1 MFSFYLIIKSK
12 NREKDMRN
20 RKGRY
25 APPRQFVQKRKYNFS
40 ARYIGITAVFLLI
53 CLFYVIKMYQIQS
66 SGVAGSFD
74 NNGLVTRSYTVAGV
88 RGEIYD
94 RNGKILVGNSIN
106 YDIVFEYGSIPDTTP
121 ELNRAILNVLA
132 AMEKTDSYAFLS
144 EDLYPLKGTYPDLH
158 FTEEAKDTSSATYA
172 ALLKI
177 FDANKLG
184 EAEEISEER
193 LTSALRKKY
202 KMYEDQYT
210 PEEITA
216 LLRVRYEMER
226 VQFGYYNPYII
237 AKNVPTSLV
246 SYLQEGGVN
255 GINFKINSERVYYYP
270 GYASHI
276 LGRVGKIQAEDADKY
291 LSLGYS
297 LDAIVGNSGCEKAF
311 EEYLHSQDGV
321 MTIVYDENG
330 SVVEKKYDVTP
341 ISGNDV
347 WLTIDIDMQIAAED
361 TLADTIGLVGSAN
374 AGATVSLD
382 ANSGAIYAIA
392 SYPTFDLTQ
401 MQSIAYYNSLLADE
415 NLPELNRALSGVY
428 PPGSVY
434 KIGAALAA
442 LEENK
447 ITNTT
452 TYTCNKVFPH
462 LHGPTCLGNH
472 GTITVTDAIKDSC
485 NVFFYY
491 LGMEMGIDNITK
503 YTKPLGLGVSSGIEL
518 PERLGIVAGKANAGI
533 WDAGNDLSAAIGQA
547 NHGYTP
553 IQMAVYTMA
562 LTNGGT
568 RYAAHLLDSVHEFYT
583 GKLIYKTEP
592 KVLDTIKISTENKN
606 TVLEGMRRVVE
617 SNSTISSYFAPVP
630 VTVGGKTGTAQVNGK
645 ADYALFAGA
654 APYDNPE
661 IIGVCVIEE
670 GAMGTNASRTVAK
683 IFDIYYDKKEANT
696 EINE

>member
-1 MFSFYLIIKSK
+1 
-12 NREKDMRN
+12 MRN
-20 RKGRY
+20 KRSRY
-25 APPRQFVQKRKYNFS
+25 APPRQLAQKRKYSFS

-53 CLFYVIKMYQIQS
+53 CLFFVIKLYEIQS
-66 SGVAGSFD
+66 SGTPGSLD
-74 NNGLVTRSYTVAGV
+74 DNGLVTRTYTVAGV

-94 RNGKILVGNSIN
+94 RNGKLLVGNSIN
-106 YDIVFEYGSIPDTTP
+106 YDIVFEYGTIPDTTP
-121 ELNRAILNVLA
+121 ELNRAILDVLE
-132 AMEKTDSYAFLS
+132 AMEKTDSLS
-144 EDLYPLKGTYPDLH
+144 YLADDLYPLEGVYPNLH
-158 FTEEAKDTSSATYA
+158 FTSEAKDTSSETYS

-177 FDANKLG
+177 FDSNKLG
-184 EAEEISEER
+184 DADDVSEEL
-193 LTSALRKKY
+193 LTDALRRKY

-216 LLRVRYEMER
+216 LLRIRYEMER
-226 VQFGYYNPYII
+226 VQFGYYNPYAI
-237 AKNVPTSLV
+237 ANNVPRELV
-246 SYLQEGGVN
+246 SYLQESGAD
-255 GINFKINSERVYYYP
+255 GINFKINAERVYYYG

-276 LGRVGKIQAEDADKY
+276 LGRVGKIQAEDAEKY
-291 LSLGYS
+291 SSLGYS
-297 LDAIVGNSGCEKAF
+297 LDAVVGNSGCEKAF

-330 SVVEKKYDVTP
+330 SIVEKKYDVTP

-374 AGATVSLD
+374 AGAAVTLD
-382 ANSGAIYAIA
+382 PNSGAIYAIA

-401 MQSIAYYNSLLADE
+401 MQSIDYYNSLLADE

-447 ITNTT
+447 ITSTSE
-452 TYTCNKVFPH
+452 YTCNKVFPH

-472 GTITVTDAIKDSC
+472 GSITVTDAIKDSC

-491 LGMEMGIDNITK
+491 LGMEMGIDNITR
-503 YTKPLGLGVSSGIEL
+503 YTKPLGLGVSTGIEL
-518 PERLGIVAGKANAGI
+518 PERVGIVAGKANAGI

-553 IQMAVYTMA
+553 LQMAVYTA
-562 LTNGGT
+562 SLTNGGS
-568 RYAAHLLDSVHEFYT
+568 RYEAHLLDSVHEFYT
-583 GKLIYKTEP
+583 GNIIYKQQP
-592 KVLDTIKISTENKN
+592 KIAETVEMNAYNKN
-606 TVLEGMRRVVE
+606 IVLEGMRRVVE
-617 SNSTISSYFAPVP
+617 SNATISSYFKGVP

-661 IIGVCVIEE
+661 IVGVCIIEE

-683 IFDIYYDKKEANT
+683 VFETYYDKRQDIQQ
-696 EINE
+696 EIND

>member
-1 MFSFYLIIKSK
+1 M
-12 NREKDMRN
+12 
-20 RKGRY
+20 
-25 APPRQFVQKRKYNFS
+25 VQKRKYGFS

-66 SGVAGSFD
+66 SGTPGAFD
-74 NNGLVTRSYTVAGV
+74 DNGLTTRTYTVAGI

-94 RNGKILVGNSIN
+94 RNGKLLVGNSIN

-121 ELNRAILNVLA
+121 ELNRAILDALE
-132 AMEKTDSYAFLS
+132 AMQKTDSISYLS
-144 EDLYPLKGTYPDLH
+144 DDLYPLEGVYPELH
-158 FTEEAKDTSSATYA
+158 FTAEAMDTSSKTYA

-177 FDANKLG
+177 FDSNKLG
-184 EAEEISEER
+184 GADDIDEKL
-193 LTSALRKKY
+193 LTDALRRKY
-202 KMYEDQYT
+202 KMYEDRYS

-216 LLRVRYEMER
+216 LLRIRYEMER
-226 VQFGYYNPYII
+226 VQFGYYNPYVL
-237 AKNVPTSLV
+237 ASNVPPSLV
-246 SYLQEGGVN
+246 SYLQESGVD
-255 GINFKINSERVYYYP
+255 GINFKINAERVYLYP

-276 LGRVGKIQAEDADKY
+276 LGRVGKIQAEDTEKY

-297 LDAIVGNSGCEKAF
+297 LDSIVGNSGCEKAF
-311 EEYLHSQDGV
+311 EEYLHSQDGI
-321 MTIVYDENG
+321 MTVVYDENG
-330 SVVEKKYDVTP
+330 SIVEKRYDVTP

-361 TLADTIGLVGSAN
+361 TLAETIGLVGSAN
-374 AGATVSLD
+374 AGATVTLD
-382 ANSGAIYAIA
+382 PNSGAIYAIA
-392 SYPTFDLTQ
+392 SFPTFDLTQ
-401 MQSIAYYNSLLADE
+401 MQSIDYYNSLLADE
-415 NLPELNRALSGVY
+415 DLPELNRALSGVY

-447 ITNTT
+447 ITAAS
-452 TYTCNKVFPH
+452 TYVCNKVFPH

-491 LGMEMGIDNITK
+491 LGMEMGTDNITK
-503 YTKPLGLGVSSGIEL
+503 YTKPLGLGVPTGIEL
-518 PERLGIVAGKANAGI
+518 PERVGVVAGKANAGI

-553 IQMAVYTMA
+553 LQMAVYTA
-562 LTNGGT
+562 TLTNGGS

-583 GKLIYKTEP
+583 GKVIYKTEP
-592 KVLDTIKISTENKN
+592 KILETVNINEANKN

-617 SNSTISSYFAPVP
+617 SNATISSYFRPVP

-654 APYDNPE
+654 APYDDPE
-661 IIGVCVIEE
+661 IVGVCIIEE

-683 IFDIYYDKKEANT
+683 IFDAYYDKKTENT
-696 EINE
+696 ETN

>member
-1 MFSFYLIIKSK
+1 
-12 NREKDMRN
+12 MRN
-20 RKGRY
+20 NKSRY
-25 APPRQFVQKRKYNFS
+25 APPRQLLGRAQKRKYGFS

-66 SGVAGSFD
+66 SGVAGSLD
-74 NNGLVTRSYTVAGV
+74 NNGLVTRTYTVAGV

-94 RNGKILVGNSIN
+94 RNGKLLVGNSIN

-121 ELNRAILNVLA
+121 ELNRSILNALE
-132 AMEKTDSYAFLS
+132 AMEKTDSLS
-144 EDLYPLKGTYPDLH
+144 YLADDLYPLEGVYPDLH
-158 FTEEAKDTSSATYA
+158 FTNEARDTTSETYA

-177 FDANKLG
+177 FDSNKLG
-184 EAEEISEER
+184 DADDVSEKL
-193 LTSALRKKY
+193 LTDALRRKY

-210 PEEITA
+210 PEEISA

-226 VQFGYYNPYII
+226 VQFGYYNPYVL
-237 AKNVPTSLV
+237 AKNVPPSLV
-246 SYLQEGGVN
+246 SYLQEDGAD
-255 GINFKINSERVYYYP
+255 GINFKINSERVYCYP

-276 LGRVGKIQAEDADKY
+276 LGRVGKIQAEDAEKY
-291 LSLGYS
+291 LALGYS
-297 LDAIVGNSGCEKAF
+297 LDSIVGNSGCEKAF
-311 EEYLHSQDGV
+311 EEYLHSQDGI

-330 SVVEKKYDVTP
+330 SIVEKKYDVTP

-361 TLADTIGLVGSAN
+361 TLADTIGLIGSAN
-374 AGATVSLD
+374 AGAAVTLD
-382 ANSGAIYAIA
+382 ADSGAVYAIA

-401 MQSIAYYNSLLADE
+401 MQSIDYYNGILADE

-442 LEENK
+442 LESKQINSSS
-447 ITNTT
+447 

-503 YTKPLGLGVSSGIEL
+503 YTKPLGLGSSTGIEL
-518 PERLGIVAGKANAGI
+518 PERVGIVAGKANAGI

-553 IQMAVYTMA
+553 LQMAVYTA
-562 LTNGGT
+562 SLTNGGS
-568 RYAAHLLDSVHEFYT
+568 RYEVHLLDSVHEFYT
-583 GKLIYKTEP
+583 GNVIFKTEP
-592 KVLDTIKISTENKN
+592 KIIETVEISTDNKN
-606 TVLEGMRRVVE
+606 TVLEGMRRVVA
-617 SNSTISSYFAPVP
+617 SNATISSYFSGVP

-654 APYDNPE
+654 APYDKPE
-661 IIGVCVIEE
+661 IVGVCIIEE

-683 IFDIYYDKKEANT
+683 TFDVYYDKKAAHQE
-696 EINE
+696 EINN

>member
-1 MFSFYLIIKSK
+1 
-12 NREKDMRN
+12 MRN
-20 RKGRY
+20 NKSRY
-25 APPRQFVQKRKYNFS
+25 APPRQLMGRSQKSKYGFS
-40 ARYIGITAVFLLI
+40 ARYMGITAVFLLI
-53 CLFYVIKMYQIQS
+53 CLFYVIKMYDIQS
-66 SGVAGSFD
+66 SGTPGSLD
-74 NNGLVTRSYTVAGV
+74 DNGLITRTYTVAGV

-94 RNGKILVGNSIN
+94 RNGKLLVGNSIN

-121 ELNRAILNVLA
+121 ELNRAILDVLA
-132 AMEKTDSYAFLS
+132 AMEKTDSLS
-144 EDLYPLKGTYPDLH
+144 CLSIDLYPLEGVYPDLH
-158 FTEEAKDTSSATYA
+158 FTSEARNTSSETYS

-177 FDANKLG
+177 FETNKLG
-184 EAEEISEER
+184 SAEDISEKL
-193 LTSALRKKY
+193 LTDALRRKY

-210 PEEITA
+210 AEEITA
-216 LLRVRYEMER
+216 LLRIRYEMER
-226 VQFGYYNPYII
+226 IQFGYYNSYVI
-237 AKNVPTSLV
+237 ATNVPINLV
-246 SYLQEGGVN
+246 SYLQESGAD
-255 GINFKINSERVYYYP
+255 GINFKINAERVYLYG

-291 LSLGYS
+291 LELGYS
-297 LDAIVGNSGCEKAF
+297 LDAIVGNSGCEEAF

-321 MTIVYDENG
+321 MTIVYDENRNI
-330 SVVEKKYDVTP
+330 VEKKYDVTP

-361 TLADTIGLVGSAN
+361 TLADTIGLIGSAN
-374 AGATVSLD
+374 AGAAVTLD

-401 MQSIAYYNSLLADE
+401 MQSIDYYNGLLADE
-415 NLPELNRALSGVY
+415 NLPELNRAISGVY

-447 ITNTT
+447 ITSTT

-472 GTITVTDAIKDSC
+472 GTIAVSDAIKDSC

-491 LGMEMGIDNITK
+491 IGMEMGIDNITK
-503 YTKPLGLGVSSGIEL
+503 YTKPLGLGVATGIEL
-518 PERLGIVAGKANAGI
+518 GERVGIVAGKENAGI

-553 IQMAVYTMA
+553 LQMAVYTA
-562 LTNGGT
+562 SLTNGGY
-568 RYAAHLLDSVHEFYT
+568 RYKAHLLDSVHEFYT
-583 GKLIYKTEP
+583 GKVIYSQQSQILET
-592 KVLDTIKISTENKN
+592 VKISTLNKQIV
-606 TVLEGMRRVVE
+606 TEGMRRVVE
-617 SNSTISSYFAPVP
+617 SNATISSYFKPVP

-654 APYDNPE
+654 APYDDPE
-661 IIGVCVIEE
+661 IVGVCVIEE

-683 IFDIYYDKKEANT
+683 TFEVYYSKKQETQQQDN
-696 EINE
+696 N